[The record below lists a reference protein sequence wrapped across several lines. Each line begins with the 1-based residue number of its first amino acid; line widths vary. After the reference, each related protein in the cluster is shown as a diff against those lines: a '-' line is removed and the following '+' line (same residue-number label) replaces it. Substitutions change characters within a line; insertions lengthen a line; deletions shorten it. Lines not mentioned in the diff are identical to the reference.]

1 MRYLHSMEYKL
12 VFLGMFVN
20 QVFSIMN
27 SIEQKQQ
34 RIVIQLGIVQQLM
47 GTRMQQLIKP
57 LGVSSS
63 EFALLNHFS
72 HQPTRSWTISE
83 LAKVMEM
90 NQPGITKVV
99 ANLIEKGALVATQD
113 KTDKRKRHL
122 TITGQGLQ
130 LGRDSMARLAPD
142 IGACFADWQEQELD
156 QLLATSAKLME
167 WLDNHR
173 LPTK

>member
-1 MRYLHSMEYKL
+1 
-12 VFLGMFVN
+12 
-20 QVFSIMN
+20 MN
-27 SIEQKQQ
+27 SQQQKQQ
-34 RIVIQLGIVQQLM
+34 RIMVQLGIVQQLM
-47 GTRMQQLIKP
+47 ATRMQQLIKP

-72 HQPTRSWTISE
+72 HQPKRSWTISE

-99 ANLIEKGALVATQD
+99 ASLIDKGALQATPD
-113 KTDKRKRHL
+113 TTDKRKRHI
-122 TITGQGLQ
+122 TITNQGLQ
-130 LGRDSMARLAPD
+130 LCRDSMARLAPD
-142 IGACFADWQEQELD
+142 IEACFADWQEQEID